1 MSGGLKKRAVSADC
15 QSTLTMRQPRPAI
28 RRPLSEPGFLRA
40 LGAAED
46 GVSLIEVVISALL
59 IGMIVIA
66 MLSGFDQ
73 TQRASVE
80 EQRHAQ
86 ADALAQQD
94 QDRMRGMSVA
104 ALLGP
109 GLSPPPVTLDRAKYT
124 IVSSAQ
130 FVSDTGG
137 TPSCSSTGTSNA
149 DYVKTTSSVS
159 WASMGV
165 RKPVVEESLIAP
177 PAGGSL
183 VVQVQDPL
191 GNPVPNM
198 SVTATGTAGGTT
210 PSVSATTSAAGCAIF
225 GGLGV
230 GPYTVGATQAGPPP
244 WVDKDWNAAPTQ
256 SASVTGSSTAKL
268 PFVMAQ
274 AGGVSATFATN
285 VPGVGQLASQQD
297 RFVAFNPGMT
307 SQSGVT
313 VGTAGQYRS
322 TVTSAL
328 QVFPTSYT
336 VYAGSC
342 TADQPGSTENP
353 QSITVTPGQISTPP
367 APLKAPAVLVHVYSG
382 SSSSSPGSPINQP
395 LQDVTVTDACNVKR
409 RYSGAALTAPTS
421 STGALVDPGEPYGRL
436 TVCGDANIGG
446 QLYNTSNTVSNSTF
460 STGTPTPLY
469 EGVAS
474 QGSCP

>member
-1 MSGGLKKRAVSADC
+1 MSGGLKQSPARADC

-28 RRPLSEPGFLRA
+28 RRPPSEPGSLRA
-40 LGAAED
+40 LAATED

-183 VVQVQDPL
+183 VVQVLDSQ
-191 GNPVPNM
+191 NPPQPVANM
-198 SVTATGTAGGTT
+198 SVTATGTAVGTT
-210 PSVSATTSAAGCAIF
+210 SSATATTSAAGCAIF

-230 GPYTVGATQAGPPP
+230 GPYTVSASQAGPPP
-244 WVDKDWNAAPTQ
+244 WVDSNWNPAPTQ
-256 SASVTGSSTAKL
+256 SATVSGGTTYHNSFAMAK
-268 PFVMAQ
+268 
-274 AGGVSATFATN
+274 AGGMSATFATN
-285 VPGVGQLASQQD
+285 VPGVGQLASSQD
-297 RFVAFNPGMT
+297 RFVAYSPGMT
-307 SQSGVT
+307 SAAT
-313 VGTAGQYRS
+313 VGAAGQYQS
-322 TVTSAL
+322 TVSSSL
-328 QVFPTSYT
+328 QAFPTSYSL
-336 VYAGSC
+336 YAGSC
-342 TADQPGSTENP
+342 TADKPVSPDTP
-353 QSITVTPGQISTPP
+353 AAVTVVSGQTSAPP
-367 APLKAPAVLVHVYSG
+367 AQLKVPAVLVRVYTGSG
-382 SSSSSPGSPINQP
+382 PGNPGTAINQP
-395 LQDVTVTDACNVKR
+395 LQDVTVTDSCGVKR

-421 STGALVDPGEPYGRL
+421 STGALTDPGEPYGPL
-436 TVCGDANIGG
+436 SVCGDANIGG

-460 STGTPTPLY
+460 STGTPAPLY